1 MLLFGRLPWAPG
13 VSKKF
18 FLFGNLLAI
27 SCSFNPHTQ
36 NNKSK
41 NFFPTFPLFVKNL
54 KKITLKQI
62 SDHNFKFSIVY
73 RGDNIMCTRMQT
85 C

>member
-27 SCSFNPHTQ
+27 SSFIPHTQ

-41 NFFPTFPLFVKNL
+41 KFFPTFPLFVKNL
-54 KKITLKQI
+54 KKITLNPLSSLTNENLTKPL
-62 SDHNFKFSIVY
+62 F
-73 RGDNIMCTRMQT
+73 
-85 C
+85 